1 MDKAS
6 MDKTAPALELRDIHL
21 PADPSIWPL
30 AVGWW
35 ILIVVVGIVIYFLYK
50 KWAKLKQLKQ
60 VNQLL
65 QSELLSIRNHFKQHQ
80 DKHQLAAEISE
91 LLKRFVRHVLKD
103 SNATSLTGQDWINYL
118 NNRVNSDVFS
128 PFQTELTQAQ
138 YIKNIEFDVP
148 RLLATVKNYFPVALK
163 HAKEFEQN
171 KLKKAL
177 KQTSEKQHA

>member
-1 MDKAS
+1 

-30 AVGWW
+30 AFGWW
-35 ILIVVVGIVIYFLYK
+35 ILIIVVGIIVYFVYK

-65 QSELLSIRNHFKQHQ
+65 QSELLSIRNNFKQHQ
-80 DKHQLAAEISE
+80 DKHRLAADISE

-103 SNATSLTGQDWINYL
+103 SNATSLTGQDWIEYL
-118 NNRVNSDVFS
+118 NSRVDSDVFTRY
-128 PFQTELTQAQ
+128 QTELTQAQ

-148 RLLATVKNYFPVALK
+148 SLLATVKNYFPAAIK
-163 HAKEFEQN
+163 HAKKFEQST
-171 KLKKAL
+171 L